1 MPTSRTAWRTGL
13 AAVATAAL
21 ATSALAGC
29 SADPNAPVTIATT
42 VELSSLDP
50 AAVSD
55 PDAAA
60 ILGQFYPR
68 LLDWDP
74 EIGELTNELADS
86 AGFTTPTE
94 YTVTI
99 PDGLS
104 FSNGHDLTSSDV
116 VFSFERQ
123 AAIPGGA
130 VTRGLLVGLVSVTA
144 VDANTVVF
152 SLEAAD
158 AAFPSALAGAAGAIL
173 DEEVF
178 SADAITPDPDI
189 LAGGGFA
196 GEWQIIAMDGT
207 TLTVIPSEEEPGSPT
222 ARRLVLT
229 MALSG
234 DEVVSR
240 VSSGVA
246 LAGFGELTRAQHD
259 ALSALEGVSERSRL
273 SGAIRLLA
281 FDASTQPFGTA
292 TDDKNPA
299 KALAVRQAVAA
310 LIDRDALSRAAG
322 DSWVSEIHWVPTA
335 PTTITSSAAAP
346 GEPTPTSAPKQSPAA
361 HASALLAT
369 AGIEDPVAL
378 SITRAADAGD
388 LSGDAV
394 YAELESELEA
404 SGLFEVT
411 VTTLETG
418 FDRALL
424 SEKRY
429 PVLDVLVDSLQPGPV
444 GVYTDVQSSWRGL
457 PTGIATSGV
466 DALIGRL
473 ATTTGAEERA
483 AIVAQIESKLSASVT
498 TIPLLA
504 ARDVLYLGPGVPAG
518 IDLPELAWFDGL
530 AS

>member
-1 MPTSRTAWRTGL
+1 MPSPRTAWRTGL

-21 ATSALAGC
+21 AATSLAAC
-29 SADPNAPVTIATT
+29 SADPDAPITVATA
-42 VELSSLDP
+42 VKLSSLDP
-50 AAVSD
+50 AAVAD

-60 ILGQFYPR
+60 ILSQLYPR
-68 LLDWDP
+68 LLDADA
-74 EIGELTNELADS
+74 ETGELTNELADS

-104 FSNGHDLTSSDV
+104 FSNGNELTSSDV

-130 VTRGLLVGLVSVTA
+130 ATRHLLRGLLSVTA
-144 VDANTVVF
+144 TDANTVVF
-152 SLEAAD
+152 TLEAAD
-158 AAFPSALAGAAGAIL
+158 GAFPSVLAGAAGAIL

-178 SADAITPDPDI
+178 SADAVTSDPDI
-189 LAGGGFA
+189 VAGGGFA

-207 TLTVIPSEEEPGSPT
+207 TFTLIASEQGTGAST
-222 ARRLVLT
+222 ARRLILT
-229 MALSG
+229 TALPG
-234 DEVVSR
+234 DEVVTR

-259 ALSALEGVSERSRL
+259 ALSALEGVSERTRL

-292 TDDKNPA
+292 ADDKNPA

-322 DSWVSEIHWVPTA
+322 DSWVPEIHWVPTA
-335 PTTITSSAAAP
+335 PATITSSVAAP

-361 HASALLAT
+361 HASELLTT

-394 YAELESELEA
+394 YAELEAELEA

-429 PVLDVLVDSLQPGPV
+429 PVLDVVADSLQPGPV

-466 DALIGRL
+466 DALIRRL
-473 ATTTGAEERA
+473 ATTTGADERA
-483 AIVAQIESKLSASVT
+483 AIVAQLESKLSASVT

-504 ARDVLYLGPGVPAG
+504 ARDVLYLGPSVPAG

-530 AS
+530 SS